1 MEYLIEREV
10 EETSSEI
17 YISHGNTI
25 REMRSGGR
33 FHFDKIYDGERID
46 FEIPLRGA
54 GGPFIEFADV
64 DEISNKKKLNFS
76 KKAPEWRKVV
86 KGLNLFGNCI
96 NKECKSYNKEVIYNV
111 GINLKLLDVLFAKRI
126 LFL

>member
-1 MEYLIEREV
+1 MVL
-10 EETSSEI
+10 
-17 YISHGNTI
+17 
-25 REMRSGGR
+25 
-33 FHFDKIYDGERID
+33 
-46 FEIPLRGA
+46 
-54 GGPFIEFADV
+54 FADV

-96 NKECKSYNKEVIYNV
+96 NKECKAYNKEVIYNV
-111 GINLKLLDVLFAKRI
+111 GINLKFDFNSKKNLLDVLFAKRI